1 MPETYAT
8 TGPNVRVVLTT
19 ESTLEDAERLCRTL
33 VEEKLVACA
42 TLIPS
47 AHSIYH
53 WEGQVETSTETMVL
67 LKTVLDRLPA
77 LQARLMELHSY
88 QTPEFLVLQVE
99 AGSQPYLDWIESSL
113 RRV

>member
-1 MPETYAT
+1 
-8 TGPNVRVVLTT
+8 
-19 ESTLEDAERLCRTL
+19 
-33 VEEKLVACA
+33 
-42 TLIPS
+42 
-47 AHSIYH
+47 
-53 WEGQVETSTETMVL
+53 MVL